1 MTLALFGGKPTIDRA
16 PKKYSWF
23 GGFKFKELENIIIE
37 SKLSGFLANPND
49 SHFGGEMVSKFEKAW
64 RGEFEVD
71 FAFGFNSW
79 TSGLEA
85 CIAAL
90 GLPPKSEV
98 LVPAWT
104 MSATAASIVTNN
116 LIPHFVDVSLDD
128 FNLDIEKI
136 VESISPRTSAILGV
150 DIFGKPC
157 KADKLRKICDFQGLK
172 LIVDAAQTPKA
183 RISGRR
189 STYFSDVGGYSL
201 NRHKHLQ
208 TGEGGVAVTNDP
220 IYGERIALYRNHAE
234 VTNLKE
240 DQTIT
245 IGHNLRMG
253 EIEALLGEFQL
264 SKIDKLVDDRR
275 FFGNYLRKG
284 LQKFSWLIF
293 AEEETYIE
301 HDYYILGMR
310 INYLDFPISRKKL
323 IEALL
328 AEGLQGVI
336 GEYAQLH
343 KLRSFQDFPRSDMQ
357 ATENLFNDSFI
368 GIYLCGNDYSIADLD
383 LIIDAFEKITRH
395 RDEIRLK

>member
-1 MTLALFGGKPTIDRA
+1 MTLALFGGKPIIERA

-23 GGFKFKELENIIIE
+23 GDFKFEELKNIIVE

-49 SHFGGEMVSKFEKAW
+49 SHFGGEMVCKFEKAW
-64 RGEFEVD
+64 KDEFEVD

-116 LIPHFVDVSLDD
+116 LIPHFVDVTLDD

-136 VESISPRTSAILGV
+136 VDSISPRTSAILSV

-157 KADKLRKICDFQGLK
+157 KADKLREICDFKGLK
-172 LIVDAAQTPKA
+172 FIIDAAQTPQA
-183 RISGRR
+183 RISERR

-208 TGEGGVAVTNDP
+208 TGEGGVAVTNNP
-220 IYGERIALYRNHAE
+220 IFGERIALYRNHAE

-245 IGHNLRMG
+245 VGHNLRMG
-253 EIEALLGEFQL
+253 EIEALLGEFQI

-343 KLRSFQDFPRSDMQ
+343 KLRSFQDYPRSDMEV
-357 ATENLFNDSFI
+357 TENLFNDSFL
-368 GIYLCGNDYSIADLD
+368 GIYMCGNDYSLADLD

-395 RDEIRLK
+395 KDEIRLK